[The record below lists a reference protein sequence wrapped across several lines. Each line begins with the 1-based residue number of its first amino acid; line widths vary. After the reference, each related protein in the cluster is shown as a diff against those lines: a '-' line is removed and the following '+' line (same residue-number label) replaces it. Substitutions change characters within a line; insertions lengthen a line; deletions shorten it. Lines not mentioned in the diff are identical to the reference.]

1 MVYGYIRVSTDKQDF
16 DGQKHAILSYAND
29 VLCSNVEFVVE
40 TISSRKSLE
49 SREIYSLI
57 KKMRDFD
64 VLVVSELS
72 RLARSTYEIMTIFKM
87 LLEKNIKTIILKG
100 NMIIDAEA
108 HKIQSQVLIFA
119 FSLAAE
125 IERDLIS
132 ERTKSALKAKKASGV
147 VLGRPRGRT
156 GKNKLNKHEIEV
168 KKLLS
173 KGVNYSSIAKIYD
186 CSRTTVENFV
196 KIQKQKELENEKN
209 SKKNI

>member
-16 DGQKHAILSYAND
+16 DGQKHSILEYAND
-29 VLCSNVEFVVE
+29 KLKSSVEFVVE

-49 SREIYSLI
+49 SREIYGLI
-57 KKMRDFD
+57 KKMREFD

-87 LLEKNIKTIILKG
+87 LLEKNVKTIIIKG
-100 NMIIDAEA
+100 NLIIDAEA

-132 ERTKSALKAKKASGV
+132 ERTKSALKAKKAAGV
-147 VLGRPRGRT
+147 VLGRPKGSK
-156 GKNKLNKHEIEV
+156 GQNKLNKHEIEV
-168 KKLLS
+168 KKLLA

-196 KIQKQKELENEKN
+196 KIQKLKEAENEKN
-209 SKKNI
+209 NNKTF